1 MAEPRLI
8 VQVPQGSAVDRQLSA
23 DPPASVSTGDVVV
36 DRGPADAR
44 GVLEP
49 PAAGQIVLSLP
60 GPEAIVREADTVRR
74 VIGQAGTGV
83 EPLIVEVDAAEDLDD
98 SQLAV
103 VLDAAE
109 RTSRAVI
116 LRIIRNA

>member
-8 VQVPQGSAVDRQLSA
+8 VQVPKGGAVDRQLSSE
-23 DPPASVSTGDVVV
+23 PLSSVSTGDVVV

-49 PAAGQIVLSLP
+49 PAAGEIVLSLP
-60 GPEAIVREADTVRR
+60 GPQGLEREADAVRR

-83 EPLIVEVDAAEDLDD
+83 APLVVEVQAAEAL
-98 SQLAV
+98 SEPQLAV
-103 VLDAAE
+103 ILDAADH
-109 RTSRAVI
+109 TSRAVI
-116 LRIIRNA
+116 LRIIRDG

>member
-8 VQVPQGSAVDRQLSA
+8 VQVPNGGAVDRQLNAEPLS
-23 DPPASVSTGDVVV
+23 SVSTGDVVV
-36 DRGPADAR
+36 DRGPADDR

-60 GPEAIVREADTVRR
+60 GPEGLEREADTLRR
-74 VIGQAGTGV
+74 VIGKAGTGV
-83 EPLIVEVDAAEDLDD
+83 EPLVVEIDAAEAL
-98 SQLAV
+98 SEPQLAV
-103 VLDAAE
+103 ILDAAD

-116 LRIIRNA
+116 LRIIRDA